1 MQFTPKSEKEIQAAN
16 LLPAGEY
23 DFTVVRAEDTKSKAG
38 NDMIKVTIGVYQ
50 QNGTQRLM
58 DDYLLESVPHKLRH
72 FAETIGLLAQYEMG
86 QLGAD
91 ELEGRAGRVK
101 IRIKEQTDYPS
112 KNEVKDYVVDKSK
125 REFKPPLGLPVPSFV
140 NKPLPGEEDDLP
152 I

>member
-38 NDMIKVTIGVYQ
+38 NDMIKVTIGIYQ

-125 REFKPPLGLPVPSFV
+125 RDLKPAPTFV

-152 I
+152 SL

>member
-1 MQFTPKSEKEIQAAN
+1 MQFTPKSEKEIQSAN

-38 NDMIKVTIGVYQ
+38 NDMIKVTIGIYMP
-50 QNGTQRLM
+50 NGTQRLM
-58 DDYLLESVPHKLRH
+58 DGYLLESVPHKLRH

-125 REFKPPLGLPVPSFV
+125 RAPLPAPTFV

-152 I
+152 SL